1 MTSAPETLIDLLDRR
16 AASSTGKYHFLKD
29 GRDVTATIGYAPLR
43 NHAQA
48 VANQLRQHVAE
59 GSRALLLYPPGLD
72 VLPAFFGCLNAG
84 VVAVPVPPPDGVRL
98 KHSLPRLKGIV
109 ADAEAE
115 VILTT
120 AGLRQDLEARLSE
133 TMPQVHWIAT
143 DALEPADAPDFKR
156 PDITSE
162 SLAYLQYTSGST
174 SAPRGVMLSH
184 GNVLANLAYL
194 QQGFACDENSVC
206 VTWMPYFHDYGLVEG
221 LLQPM
226 FSGADCYV
234 LSPLTLLKR
243 PIRWLEAMDRFGGT
257 HTHAPNFAYELCLER
272 ITAEQRETLDLSRWR
287 VAGNGAEPVRAE
299 TLRRFT
305 ETFGPQDF
313 RAETFYPAYGMAEA
327 TLFVTA
333 RAHDQ
338 SPHASRLSAEA
349 LEQNRVVPADEA
361 LPDIEAR
368 MVVSCGVP
376 RPETDL
382 RIVDPA
388 TGRTCPPDTVG
399 ELWISNPSV
408 GLGYWRRP
416 EETEATFRAHLT
428 DSPNTGP
435 FLRTGDLGFLK
446 DGELHITGRLKDL
459 IVVAGVN
466 HYPQDIEWTVL
477 DCCPDLRREHCAAFA
492 LEPDAEKRDAEERLV
507 ILAEAGK
514 RTKDWEPTF
523 RNIRQAVARSHG
535 LATAEIL
542 ILERGQIRKTSSG
555 KVQRQACRQAYLENQ
570 LKCVARWS
578 REQASSAQA
587 VRPTGAAL
595 RDWLSRALGKVL
607 SLAPEAIDQQAPFAE
622 LGLDSRSAV
631 ALVAALEDHLGGA
644 TLDPTLLWQHPTIA
658 ALSDR
663 LSGAEAKPAQGA
675 AETTAGPA
683 SEKASAIAIVGLA
696 CRLPGAPDADA
707 FWDLLREGACAVRTD
722 ARLPGVQAGFLEDIE
737 SFDASFFGLSESEAR
752 SMDPQQRILLEVA
765 WHALEH
771 AGLPAD
777 RLEGTRAGVF
787 VGISSADFAFDQFS
801 RSDAEGLMNAYS
813 GTGVAFSI
821 AANRLSYQL
830 DLRGPSMAIDT
841 ACSSSLVA
849 VHQACQSLRSGECD
863 VALAGGV
870 NIIGGPHLQLA
881 LERAGM
887 LSPNWRSRTFAFDAD
902 GYVRGEGCGMV
913 VLKPLAAAERDGDRV
928 LAVIRGSAINQ
939 DGRSNGLTAPNPLAQ
954 QSVIRDAL
962 TASGLEASDIDFVET
977 HGTGTR
983 LGDPIEVGALQSVL
997 DRARPSE
1004 RPCLLGSA
1012 KANIGHLEAA
1022 AGIAGLVKAVLCLSH
1037 GEVPAQPNL
1046 DTINPL
1052 IRLDDS
1058 ALEIPRAS
1066 TRLPDAAR
1074 AAVSSFGFG
1083 GTNAHVVLE
1092 QAPDRAQPEQ
1102 ERAAPPPYLL
1112 TLSTRDPDAL
1122 RDLAGRYAGLCRQKD
1137 SAIEAEE
1144 LCRAAATHRPHLD
1157 HRLAITGETTHDFA
1171 KQLER
1176 IAAGEGDLHRM
1187 PVNPPS
1193 VAFLFTGQ
1201 GSQYL
1206 DMGRSLYERHAGF
1219 RATLDRCD
1227 QVLANMLDR
1236 SLLSV
1241 MFGKDADLL
1250 EQTAYTQP
1258 ALFALEYALAALWR
1272 DWGIQPAALLGHSIG
1287 EYVAA
1292 CLAGVF
1298 DLETG
1303 LRLIAERAR
1312 LIQGLPL
1319 DGAMLAVMADEEQ
1332 VAEFAAPHTQDVS
1345 VAAINGPRNVVLS
1358 GRRKTLTQIQKDL
1371 DRAGLRS
1378 RFLPVS
1384 HAFHSPLID
1393 PILEQFRK
1401 AASRFDFAAPAIP
1414 LVSNLDGKVLETA
1427 PDADY
1432 WTRHLRGAVRF
1443 ADGMSSLSVDHRVFL
1458 EIGPK
1463 PLLSAL
1469 GAQCVDAPDM
1479 LWQPSLRDGAD
1490 DWFSIMESLS
1500 ALYTAG
1506 ITPDWAAFHGSSTG
1520 RPSPDLPSYPFRK
1533 QSFPLP
1539 PRPEHGDAAA
1549 PVRAALASGL
1559 GLTADAVA
1567 AVPVEEWGFVPRW
1580 TRTSS
1585 EPLEDRLPA
1594 DWLLLADKNGTAK
1607 ALAKVLGKAGDSVS
1621 LITGPAPDT
1630 LPTGSARLNIMCLW
1644 PLDLTAPDRMIDA
1657 EVADAIATLTAR
1669 ITELVH
1675 NLAAQASRPI
1685 KLYLVSRQAF
1695 AIADTALPKAGNG
1708 LLQSIVW
1715 GLGRSLRHEHP
1726 DWNLC
1731 LIDVDGSPREAASQ
1745 LLAEISANLPGNET
1759 LWRLEKNIPV
1769 RFALKLDAEP
1779 LPRQEEAS
1787 DLDGVWLVTGGL
1799 GRLGLNMTERLIERG
1814 ARHLA
1819 LVSRS
1824 APTGVAADQIGE
1836 WRARGIE
1843 VHVGAIDVTDAPAL
1857 SAFVDTLP
1865 TSWPPLTGI
1874 LHAAGILDDAVLH
1887 QQSSERVLAV
1897 MAPKVLGGWA
1907 LHRLAANHPIRH
1919 FILVSSASGLL
1930 GNPGQTAYGAANSML
1945 DALALYRRRR
1955 GLPAQSLCWS
1965 AWADASRDTAL
1976 AGRLARHGLAL
1987 IEVPQGLE
1995 AMERATALDLPHLAI
2010 LPRRSG
2016 ARLVHPLLDSS
2027 PLPTDDTRPASSA
2040 PDSRLTTQLRTLA
2053 PEERLD
2059 LLTAYILDQIAEIT
2073 PTGTE
2078 APEADRGFFDQGLDS
2093 MNAIELRNRLQA
2105 SLGGVLPATLA
2116 FDYPTPK
2123 RLAQHLLERDTLGS
2137 ADRTVAAAPK
2147 STGTESGDGIAILS
2161 LGCRIPGGVNN
2172 PDAFWALLKDGVDA
2186 ITEIPGNRWDV
2197 DRYYSA
2203 DPDTPGTI
2211 QTRHGGFLDGI
2222 DLFDPGFFGISP
2234 REAKHLDPQQ
2244 RLLLEV
2250 CWEMLE
2256 RAGIPPSSLEGS
2268 QTGVFVGISTN
2279 DYLHRL
2285 NRAPDRIDAYL
2296 GTGNALSVAANR
2308 LSFFLGLEGPSLAID
2323 TACSSSLVALHQACM
2338 SLRSGESDL
2347 AIGGGVNLLLDP
2359 TVSIN
2364 HSRARMLAPDG
2375 RCKAFAAEA
2384 DGFVRSEGCGLVLLK
2399 RLSDAVRD
2407 GDRIMAVIRGTAVNQ
2422 DGRTSGLTVPN
2433 GPAQERVIR
2442 RALGQAGLAPEQIDY
2457 VEAHGTGTA
2466 LGDPIEAG
2474 ALDAVFGA
2482 KNRDCRL
2489 TIGSVKSNIGHLES
2503 AAGVAGLQKIVLAL
2517 GHGAIPPS
2525 LHSANRNPNI
2535 DWARIGLRLP
2545 EGTEPWP
2552 TSGAVP
2558 WAGAVRRAGVSSF
2571 GFGGTNAHLIVE
2583 QAPEPAPRQVPEFSR
2598 YLLPLSAKSRPA
2610 LRLLARSVLS
2620 TLKESPPP
2628 LADLCFTAACGRDHF
2643 PHRLALLGSDRTALI
2658 AALENWLEGRAD
2670 EGAIARDGA
2679 VSRQRST
2686 AEKISAGQ
2694 AGSVAWRVLAG
2705 RYADGENPD
2714 WVALYAGLPLRRAD
2728 LPGHPFERQRY
2739 WVEAESER
2747 RSAAPNTYKVNWEPA
2762 ASATEKPARPHGHWL
2777 ILADESGF
2785 GQALAN
2791 ELEARG
2797 GDNVHC
2803 TLIFKAP
2810 LNGHRRNLVPGDETT
2825 ARVLLNELG
2834 PLEGIVH
2841 LWSLDGPDTEELT
2854 PGSLADGTGG
2864 GLASLPPLTR
2874 ALLDLPNAP
2883 RLWLLTR
2890 EAVDTRPNDRLEGL
2904 AHAAIWGFGRS
2915 IALEAPHI
2923 WGGLIDLPPTLD
2935 VPRTTSQVAD
2945 ALTIVGSESEV
2956 ALRDGHFL
2964 VPRLRPAEPV
2974 PQHPVPIRPDASYL
2988 ITGGFGSLGR
2998 AIGLWLA
3005 RQGAGRILLT
3015 GRHGAQSAAAQA
3027 HVKALEDLGT
3037 AVDTAALDV
3046 SDAEALTAL
3055 IAEWGQN
3062 GPPLRGVIHAA
3073 GIGEAR
3079 NLADLT
3085 WPDCAAVLAGKAGGA
3100 WALHIATAG
3109 EELEFFLGCGSIAG
3123 LWGGQRQ
3130 ASYAAANAFLDGLA
3144 AFRRA
3149 RGLCGASL
3157 DLGPL
3162 SDTGMVSEETGRELR
3177 RMGLEPFPADR
3188 LLERLPELLNPVE
3201 ARTALIAANWPRF
3214 TELYRSQRPTGLFE
3228 PVLADQAMSQPS
3240 PAFVP
3245 HDIPQT
3251 RRQPHQSPR
3260 DWLAATMSEV
3270 LRLPPDRLAPD
3281 TPLPMLG
3288 LDSLLAMEIR
3298 TLIERELGLTIG
3310 LSDLL
3315 GSHSLNDLA
3324 ERLAQDLPAG
3334 TALPEPDNAW
3344 IAGQI

>member
-16 AASSTGKYHFLKD
+16 AASSAGKYHFLKD
-29 GRDVTATIGYAPLR
+29 GRDVTATTGYG
-43 NHAQA
+43 A
-48 VANQLRQHVAE
+48 VLTRALAIANRLRQHVNE

-72 VLPAFFGCLNAG
+72 VIPAFFGCLNAG

-98 KHSLPRLKGIV
+98 KHSLPRLQGIV

-120 AGLRQDLEARLSE
+120 AGLRDDLEARLSE
-133 TMPQVHWIAT
+133 AMPQVHWIAT
-143 DALEPADAPDFKR
+143 DALEPADALDFER

-194 QQGFACDENSVC
+194 QEGFACDEDSVC

-226 FSGADCYV
+226 YSGADCYV

-243 PIRWLEAMDRFGGT
+243 PVRWLEAMDRFGGT

-272 ITAEQRETLDLSRWR
+272 IPPEQRETLDLSRWR

-305 ETFGPQDF
+305 ETFGPQGF

-338 SPHASRLSAEA
+338 SPHASRLSAGA
-349 LEQNRVVPADEA
+349 LEQNRVLLADEDA
-361 LPDIEAR
+361 HDSVTR
-368 MVVSCGVP
+368 TVVGCGVP
-376 RPETDL
+376 RPGTDL
-382 RIVDPA
+382 RIADPA
-388 TGRTCPPDTVG
+388 TGRTCAPDTVG
-399 ELWISNPSV
+399 ELWISSPSV
-408 GLGYWRRP
+408 GIGYWRRP
-416 EETEATFRAHLT
+416 EETETTFHAHLT
-428 DSPNTGP
+428 DSPEDGP

-459 IVVAGVN
+459 VVVAGVN

-477 DCCPDLRREHCAAFA
+477 DSCPDLRREHCAAFA
-492 LEPDAEKRDAEERLV
+492 VERDAEERLV

-514 RTKDWEPTF
+514 RTKDWEAAFGT
-523 RNIRQAVARSHG
+523 IRKAVAESHG

-555 KVQRQACRQAYLENQ
+555 KVQRRACRQAYLDNE

-578 REQASSAQA
+578 QEQSSGAQQD
-587 VRPTGAAL
+587 RTTGAGL
-595 RDWLSRALGKVL
+595 RDWLSRELGRML
-607 SLAPEAIDQQAPFAE
+607 SLAPDSIDHHAPFAE

-631 ALVAALEDHLGGA
+631 TLVATLEDRLGGSP
-644 TLDPTLLWQHPTIA
+644 LDPTLLWQYPTIA
-658 ALSDR
+658 ALADQ
-663 LSGAEAKPAQGA
+663 LSGTEAKPTQGTPDS
-675 AETTAGPA
+675 TTGSIA
-683 SEKASAIAIVGLA
+683 EKASAIAIVGLA

-707 FWDLLREGACAVRTD
+707 YWDLLRDEACAVRTD
-722 ARLPGVQAGFLEDIE
+722 ARLPGVEAGFLEDIE
-737 SFDASFFGLSESEAR
+737 SFDAAFFGLSESEAR
-752 SMDPQQRILLEVA
+752 SMDSQQRILLEVT
-765 WHALEH
+765 WHALEN
-771 AGLPAD
+771 ARLPAD
-777 RLEGTRAGVF
+777 RLEGTKTGVF
-787 VGISSADFAFDQFS
+787 VGVSSADFAFDQFS
-801 RSDAEGLMNAYS
+801 RGDAEGLLNAYS

-821 AANRLSYQL
+821 AANRLSYHL

-849 VHQACQSLRSGECD
+849 VHQACQSLRGGECD

-887 LSPNWRSRTFAFDAD
+887 LSPHRRSRTFAFDAD

-913 VLKPLAAAERDGDRV
+913 VLKPLATAERDGDRV
-928 LAVIRGSAINQ
+928 LAVIRGSAVNQ
-939 DGRSNGLTAPNPLAQ
+939 DGRSNGLTAPNPRAQ

-962 TASGLEASDIDFVET
+962 KISGLEAGDIDFVET

-983 LGDPIEVGALQSVL
+983 LGDPIEVGALQSVI
-997 DRARPSE
+997 DPARPAGQ
-1004 RPCLLGSA
+1004 PCLLGSA

-1022 AGIAGLVKAVLCLSH
+1022 AGIAGLVKAVLCLRH

-1046 DTINPL
+1046 DEINPL
-1052 IRLDDS
+1052 IRLEGS
-1058 ALEIPRAS
+1058 ALDIPRTP
-1066 TRLPDAAR
+1066 TRLPDDAR

-1092 QAPDRAQPEQ
+1092 QAPDQARSEQKQP
-1102 ERAAPPPYLL
+1102 ALPPHLL
-1112 TLSTRDPDAL
+1112 TLSARDPDAL
-1122 RDLAGRYAGLCRQKD
+1122 RELAGRYAALCRRKD
-1137 SAIEAEE
+1137 PAIKMEDI
-1144 LCRAAATHRPHLD
+1144 CRAAATYRPHLD
-1157 HRLAITGETTHDFA
+1157 HRLALTGDTNHDFA
-1171 KQLER
+1171 VCLEAV
-1176 IAAGEGDLHRM
+1176 AAGQGNLHRI
-1187 PVNPPS
+1187 PVNQPP

-1219 RATLDRCD
+1219 RATLDRCGLL
-1227 QVLANMLDR
+1227 LANTLDR

-1241 MFGKDADLL
+1241 MFGKDANLL
-1250 EQTAYTQP
+1250 AQTAYTQP
-1258 ALFALEYALAALWR
+1258 ALFALEYALAELWR
-1272 DWGIQPAALLGHSIG
+1272 GWDIQPSAVLGHSVG

-1292 CLAGVF
+1292 CVAGVF
-1298 DLETG
+1298 TLETG

-1312 LIQGLPL
+1312 LIQGLPH
-1319 DGAMLAVMADEEQ
+1319 DGAMLAVLADEEQ
-1332 VAEFAAPHTQDVS
+1332 VAEFAAPHADDIS
-1345 VAAINGPRNVVLS
+1345 IAAVNGPRNVVLS
-1358 GRRKTLTQIQKDL
+1358 GRHETLTRVQKDL
-1371 DRAGLRS
+1371 EHAGLRN

-1393 PILEQFRK
+1393 PIMESFRK
-1401 AASRFDFAAPAIP
+1401 IASRFDFAAPEIP
-1414 LVSNLDGKVLETA
+1414 LVSNLDGMVLETA

-1443 ADGMSSLSVDHRVFL
+1443 ADGLNCLSDRHRVFL

-1463 PLLSAL
+1463 PVLTAL
-1469 GAQCVDAPDM
+1469 GAQCVTAPDT
-1479 LWQPSLRDGAD
+1479 LWMPSLREGAD
-1490 DWFSIMESLS
+1490 DWSSITESLS
-1500 ALYTAG
+1500 TLYTAG
-1506 ITPDWAAFHGSSTG
+1506 VTPDWAAFHGGSTG
-1520 RPSPDLPSYPFRK
+1520 RPVLELPSYPFRK
-1533 QSFPLP
+1533 QTFPLP
-1539 PRPEHGDAAA
+1539 PRPEKGDAAA
-1549 PVRAALASGL
+1549 PVRAALASRL
-1559 GLTADAVA
+1559 GQTAEADA
-1567 AVPVEEWGFVPRW
+1567 AVPVEEWGFAPRW
-1580 TRTSS
+1580 EQVSS
-1585 EPLEDRLPA
+1585 APREDRTPA
-1594 DWLLLADKNGTAK
+1594 DWLLLADREGTAK
-1607 ALAKVLGKAGDSVS
+1607 ALGKSLGKAGDSVTVV
-1621 LITGPAPDT
+1621 TGPAPDS
-1630 LPTGSARLNIMCLW
+1630 LPEGGSQLNIMCLW
-1644 PLDLTAPDRMIDA
+1644 PLDLTTPERMTDT
-1657 EVADAIATLTAR
+1657 EMTDAIATLTAR
-1669 ITELVH
+1669 LTGLTH
-1675 NLAAQASRPI
+1675 NLAAQADRPL

-1695 AIADTALPKAGNG
+1695 ALEKTALPDAGSG

-1715 GLGRSLRHEHP
+1715 GLGRSLRQEHP
-1726 DWNLC
+1726 DWDLC
-1731 LIDVDGSPREAASQ
+1731 LIDVDGSPRKAASQ
-1745 LLAEISANLPGNET
+1745 LLAEMNAGKPGNEI
-1759 LWRLEKNIPV
+1759 LWRLKNNKPV
-1769 RFALKLDAEP
+1769 RFALRLEAEP
-1779 LPRQEEAS
+1779 LPRPEKIPER
-1787 DLDGVWLVTGGL
+1787 DGAWLVTGGL
-1799 GRLGLNMTERLIERG
+1799 GRLGLLMAERLVERG

-1819 LVSRS
+1819 LISRS
-1824 APTGVAADQIGE
+1824 GPNGAAAGRIED
-1836 WRARGIE
+1836 WRNQGIE
-1843 VHVGAIDVTDAPAL
+1843 IQTGAIDVTDAPSL
-1857 SAFVDTLP
+1857 SAFIDALP
-1865 TSWPPLTGI
+1865 ENWPPLTGI
-1874 LHAAGILDDAVLH
+1874 IHAAGVLDDAVLH
-1887 QQSSERVLAV
+1887 QQSAERVFAV

-1907 LHRLAANHPIRH
+1907 LHQLAAERPIRH
-1919 FILVSSASGLL
+1919 FMLVSSASGLL
-1930 GNPGQTAYGAANSML
+1930 GNPGQAAYGAANSLL

-1955 GLPAQSLCWS
+1955 GLPAQSICWS
-1965 AWADASRDTAL
+1965 AWADASQDAAL
-1976 AGRLARHGLAL
+1976 ATRLARHGLAP
-1987 IEVPQGLE
+1987 IETAQGLE
-1995 AMERATALDLPHLAI
+1995 AMDRAATLDVPHLAI

-2016 ARLVHPLLDSS
+2016 ARLAHPLIDGS
-2027 PLPTDDTRPASSA
+2027 PAKTGAAPSASSA
-2040 PDSRLTTQLRTLA
+2040 PDSHLTAQLRTLA

-2059 LLTAYILDQIAEIT
+2059 RLTTYILEQIGKIT
-2073 PTGTE
+2073 PTGAG
-2078 APEADRGFFDQGLDS
+2078 APDADRGFFDQGLDS
-2093 MNAIELRNRLQA
+2093 MNAIELRNRLQTG
-2105 SLGGVLPATLA
+2105 LGGILPATLA

-2123 RLAQHLLERDTLGS
+2123 RLAQYLLERARLDSTDQ
-2137 ADRTVAAAPK
+2137 AVAAAAQNT
-2147 STGTESGDGIAILS
+2147 STDAGDGIAILS
-2161 LGCRIPGGVNN
+2161 LGCRIPGGVND
-2172 PDAFWALLKDGVDA
+2172 PEAFWTLLKDGVDA

-2211 QTRHGGFLDGI
+2211 QTRQGGFIDNI

-2234 REAKHLDPQQ
+2234 REATHLDPQQ

-2250 CWEMLE
+2250 CWEVLE

-2285 NRAPDRIDAYL
+2285 NRTPDRIDAYL

-2364 HSRARMLAPDG
+2364 HSRALMLAPDG

-2399 RLSDAVRD
+2399 RLSDAMRD
-2407 GDRIMAVIRGTAVNQ
+2407 GDRIMAVIRGSAVNQ

-2442 RALGQAGLAPEQIDY
+2442 RALDQAGLVPEQIDY
-2457 VEAHGTGTA
+2457 IEAHGTGTA

-2482 KNRDCRL
+2482 KDRDRPL
-2489 TIGSVKSNIGHLES
+2489 IIGSVKSNIGHLES
-2503 AAGVAGLQKIVLAL
+2503 AAGVAGLQKVVLSL
-2517 GHGAIPPS
+2517 NNGTIPAS

-2535 DWARIGLRLP
+2535 DWARVGLRLP
-2545 EGTEPWP
+2545 EGTEAWP
-2552 TSGAVP
+2552 ASHPA
-2558 WAGAVRRAGVSSF
+2558 RRAGVSSF
-2571 GFGGTNAHLIVE
+2571 GFGGTNAHLVVE
-2583 QAPEPAPRQVPEFSR
+2583 QAPEPASRLVPEMSR
-2598 YLLPLSAKSRPA
+2598 YLLPLSAKTRPA
-2610 LRLLARSVLS
+2610 LRQLARSVLD
-2620 TLKESPPP
+2620 TLKQSPAP

-2643 PHRLALLGSDRTALI
+2643 PHRLALLGGGKTALI
-2658 AALENWLEGRAD
+2658 AALENWLEGRED
-2670 EGAIARDGA
+2670 EGAIARDGP
-2679 VSRQRST
+2679 VTRQRST
-2686 AEKISAGQ
+2686 AEKVYAGQ
-2694 AGSVAWRVLAG
+2694 AGPGAWRVLAG

-2714 WVALYAGLPLRRAD
+2714 WSALYAGLPLRRAD

-2739 WVEAESER
+2739 WVSAESER
-2747 RSAAPNTYKVNWEPA
+2747 RSTAPATYKVNWEPA
-2762 ASATEKPARPHGHWL
+2762 RPATVEPVSPRGNWL

-2785 GQALAN
+2785 GQAIAS

-2797 GDNVHC
+2797 DGDVHC
-2803 TLIFKAP
+2803 THIFKAP
-2810 LNGHRRNLVPGDETT
+2810 LNGHRRNLVAGDEAA
-2825 ARVLLNELG
+2825 ARALLEELG
-2834 PLEGIVH
+2834 PLEGIVY
-2841 LWSLDGPDTEELT
+2841 LWSLDGSDIRGLT
-2854 PGSLADGTGG
+2854 SESLTDGTAG
-2864 GLASLPPLTR
+2864 GLASLPALTR
-2874 ALLDLPNAP
+2874 AVLDLPHPP

-2890 EAVDTRPNDRLEGL
+2890 DAVDACPDDRLEGL
-2904 AHAAIWGFGRS
+2904 SHAPIWGFGRS

-2923 WGGLIDLPPTLD
+2923 WGGLIDLPLIPD
-2935 VPRTTSQVAD
+2935 MNRTASRIAD
-2945 ALTIVGSESEV
+2945 ALTGAREDCEV
-2956 ALRDGHFL
+2956 AVRDGRIL
-2964 VPRLRPAEPV
+2964 VPRLQPAEA
-2974 PQHPVPIRPDASYL
+2974 PQQQTPPIRPDASYL

-3015 GRHGAQSAAAQA
+3015 GRRGAQSAAARE
-3027 HVKALEDLGT
+3027 HVKALQDLGAT
-3037 AVDTAALDV
+3037 VETAALDV
-3046 SDAEALTAL
+3046 SDTETLTAQ

-3062 GPPLRGVIHAA
+3062 GPSLRGVIHAA

-3079 NLADLT
+3079 NLAGLS
-3085 WPDCAAVLAGKAGGA
+3085 WPDCAPVLAGKAGGA
-3100 WALHIATAG
+3100 WSLHNATLG
-3109 EELEFFLGCGSIAG
+3109 EDLDFFLGCGSIAG
-3123 LWGGQRQ
+3123 LWGGQKQ

-3149 RGLCGASL
+3149 RSLCGVSL

-3162 SDTGMVSEETGRELR
+3162 SDTGLVSDETGRELR
-3177 RMGLEPFPADR
+3177 RMGLEPFPVDR
-3188 LLERLPELLNPVE
+3188 LLERLPDLLNPKE
-3201 ARTALIAANWPRF
+3201 SRIALVAADWPRF
-3214 TELYRSQRPTGLFE
+3214 AELYRSQRPTGLFD
-3228 PVLADQAMSQPS
+3228 PVLAGRAISRPLTES
-3240 PAFVP
+3240 VSLPGK
-3245 HDIPQT
+3245 IPQT
-3251 RRQPHQSPR
+3251 RREPDQSPR

-3270 LRLPPDRLAPD
+3270 LRLPPDRLVPD
-3281 TPLPMLG
+3281 TPLPLLG

-3310 LSDLL
+3310 LPDLL
-3315 GSHSLNDLA
+3315 GSHSLNDLG
-3324 ERLAQDLPAG
+3324 ERLARDLPAE
-3334 TALPEPDNAW
+3334 TASPEPDNAW

>member
-1 MTSAPETLIDLLDRR
+1 VTSAPETLIDLLDQR
-16 AASSTGKYHFLKD
+16 AESSTGKYHFLKD
-29 GRDVTATIGYAPLR
+29 GRDVTATTGYAPLR

-48 VANQLRQHVAE
+48 VANRLRQHVAE

-84 VVAVPVPPPDGVRL
+84 IVAVPVPPPDGVRL
-98 KHSLPRLKGIV
+98 KHSLPRLQGIV

-120 AGLRQDLEARLSE
+120 AGLQQDLEARLSE

-143 DALEPADAPDFKR
+143 DVLEPTDAPDFER
-156 PDITSE
+156 PDITPE

-184 GNVLANLAYL
+184 GNVLANLVYL
-194 QQGFACDENSVC
+194 QQGFACDADSVC

-272 ITAEQRETLDLSRWR
+272 ITVEQRETLDLSRWR

-299 TLRRFT
+299 NLRRFT
-305 ETFGPQDF
+305 EAFGQQGF

-349 LEQNRVVPADEA
+349 LEQNRVVPADA
-361 LPDIEAR
+361 TTPKSTTRTVA
-368 MVVSCGVP
+368 SCGVP
-376 RPETDL
+376 RPGTDL

-388 TGRTCPPDTVG
+388 TERTCAPDTVG
-399 ELWISNPSV
+399 ELWISSPSV

-428 DSPNTGP
+428 DSPDAGP

-477 DCCPDLRREHCAAFA
+477 ESCPDLRREHCAAFSV
-492 LEPDAEKRDAEERLV
+492 ERDAEERLI

-514 RTKDWEPTF
+514 RTKDWEEAF
-523 RNIRQAVARSHG
+523 GIIRQAVARSHG

-555 KVQRQACRQAYLENQ
+555 KVQRRACRQAYLDNE

-578 REQASSAQA
+578 REHASSARTD
-587 VRPTGAAL
+587 RPTAPKL
-595 RDWLSRALGKVL
+595 RDWLSHEIGRML

-658 ALSDR
+658 ALSD
-663 LSGAEAKPAQGA
+663 LLTGAEAKPAHAPAGSA
-675 AETTAGPA
+675 ASPT
-683 SEKASAIAIVGLA
+683 SEKASAIAIIGLA
-696 CRLPGAPDADA
+696 CRLPGAPDAQA
-707 FWDLLREGACAVRTD
+707 YWDLLKSGTCAVRAD
-722 ARLPGVQAGFLEDIE
+722 GRLPGVEAGFLEDVD

-771 AGLPAD
+771 AGVPAD
-777 RLEGTRAGVF
+777 RLEGTKAGVF

-821 AANRLSYQL
+821 AANRLSYHL

-928 LAVIRGSAINQ
+928 LAVIRGSAVNQ

-962 TASGLEASDIDFVET
+962 KASGLEAADIDFVET

-997 DRARPSE
+997 GQARPSE

-1022 AGIAGLVKAVLCLSH
+1022 AGIAGLVKTVLCLRH

-1052 IRLDDS
+1052 IKLDNS
-1058 ALEIPRAS
+1058 ALEIPRVS
-1066 TRLPDAAR
+1066 TRLPKSAR

-1092 QAPDRAQPEQ
+1092 QAPDRARPEREQ
-1102 ERAAPPPYLL
+1102 AALPPYLL
-1112 TLSTRDPDAL
+1112 TLSARDPHAL
-1122 RDLAGRYAGLCRQKD
+1122 SDLAGRYAALC
-1137 SAIEAEE
+1137 SEEVPAIEAEQ
-1144 LCRAAATHRPHLD
+1144 LCRAAAIHRPHLD
-1157 HRLAITGETTHDFA
+1157 HRLAVIGNSPRDFA
-1171 KQLER
+1171 ERLEA
-1176 IAAGEGDLHRM
+1176 IAAGEGVLHRM

-1227 QVLANMLDR
+1227 QVFADLLDR
-1236 SLLSV
+1236 SVLSV

-1258 ALFALEYALAALWR
+1258 ALFALEYALAKLWH
-1272 DWGIQPAALLGHSIG
+1272 DWGIRPAALLGHSVG

-1292 CLAGVF
+1292 CIAGVF

-1312 LIQGLPL
+1312 LIQSLPL
-1319 DGAMLAVMADEEQ
+1319 DGAMLAVMAAEAQ
-1332 VAEFAAPHTQDVS
+1332 LAEFAAPHADNIS
-1345 VAAINGPRNVVLS
+1345 IAAVNGPRNTVLS
-1358 GRRKTLTQIQKDL
+1358 GRRKTLARVQEKL
-1371 DRAGLRS
+1371 ESAGLRS
-1378 RFLPVS
+1378 RFLSVS

-1393 PILEQFRK
+1393 PVLERFRK
-1401 AASRFDFAAPAIP
+1401 TASRFDFAAPAIP
-1414 LVSNLDGKVLETA
+1414 LVSNLDGKVLEMA

-1432 WTRHLRGAVRF
+1432 WARHMRGAVRF
-1443 ADGMSSLSVDHRVFL
+1443 ADGMESLAADHRAFL

-1463 PLLSAL
+1463 PLLTAL
-1469 GAQCVDAPDM
+1469 GAQCVDAPDA
-1479 LWQPSLRDGAD
+1479 LWLPSLRNGAE
-1490 DWFSIMESLS
+1490 DWTSITESLS
-1500 ALYTAG
+1500 ALYTVG
-1506 ITPDWAAFHGSSTG
+1506 ITPDWAAFHGSSDG
-1520 RPSPDLPSYPFRK
+1520 PAMPDLPSYPFRR
-1533 QSFPLP
+1533 QSFPMP
-1539 PRPEHGDAAA
+1539 ARPEHGDAAA
-1549 PVRAALASGL
+1549 PVRAALASRLAEPAHAGAI
-1559 GLTADAVA
+1559 T
-1567 AVPVEEWGFVPRW
+1567 AVPIEEWGFVPRW
-1580 TRTSS
+1580 KQVSAAPR
-1585 EPLEDRLPA
+1585 EDR
-1594 DWLLLADKNGTAK
+1594 DTSEWLLLADKSGTAK
-1607 ALAKVLGKAGDSVS
+1607 ALAKTLKKAGDSVTV
-1621 LITGPAPDT
+1621 ITGPAPDS
-1630 LPTGSARLNIMCLW
+1630 LPGGAGPLNIMCLW
-1644 PLDLTAPDRMIDA
+1644 PLDLNAPDRMTDA
-1657 EVADAIATLTAR
+1657 EVSGAISALTIR
-1669 ITELVH
+1669 LTGLVQ
-1675 NLAAQASRPI
+1675 NLAAQADRPL
-1685 KLYLVSRQAF
+1685 KLHLVSRQAF
-1695 AIADTALPKAGNG
+1695 AMADTALPKAGKG
-1708 LLQSIVW
+1708 LLQSFVW

-1726 DWNLC
+1726 DWNLS
-1731 LIDVDGSPREAASQ
+1731 LIDVDGSSREAASQ
-1745 LLAEISANLPGNET
+1745 LLAEISAAQPGNET
-1759 LWRLEKNIPV
+1759 LWRQEKGTPV
-1769 RFALKLDAEP
+1769 RFELTLEAAP
-1779 LPRQEEAS
+1779 LPLSEKAPER
-1787 DLDGVWLVTGGL
+1787 DGTWLVTGGL
-1799 GRLGLNMTERLIERG
+1799 GGLGQHMAERLVERG
-1814 ARHLA
+1814 VRHLA
-1819 LVSRS
+1819 LVSRN
-1824 APTGVAADQIGE
+1824 APKGATAERIEE
-1836 WRARGIE
+1836 WRARGVEIQI
-1843 VHVGAIDVTDAPAL
+1843 GAIDVTDAPAL
-1857 SAFVDTLP
+1857 SAFVDALP
-1865 TSWPPLTGI
+1865 AHWPPLTGI
-1874 LHAAGILDDAVLH
+1874 LHAAGVLDDAVLH
-1887 QQSSERVLAV
+1887 QQSAERVLTV
-1897 MAPKVLGGWA
+1897 MAPKVMGGWA

-1919 FILVSSASGLL
+1919 FMLVSSASGLL

-1955 GLPAQSLCWS
+1955 GLPAQSICWS
-1965 AWADASRDTAL
+1965 AWADASRDAAL
-1976 AGRLARHGLAL
+1976 ADRLARHGLAP
-1987 IEVPQGLE
+1987 IETVQGLE
-1995 AMERATALDLPHLAI
+1995 AMDRATALDLPHVAI
-2010 LPRRSG
+2010 LPRRSS
-2016 ARLVHPLLDSS
+2016 ARLVHPLLDGS
-2027 PLPTDDTRPASSA
+2027 PIQPDDGDTANTA
-2040 PDSRLTTQLRTLA
+2040 PDSRLTTQLRMLA

-2059 LLTAYILDQIAEIT
+2059 RLTAYILEQIGEVAT
-2073 PTGTE
+2073 AGTE
-2078 APEADRGFFDQGLDS
+2078 APDADRGFFDQGLDS
-2093 MNAIELRNRLQA
+2093 MNAIELRNRLQTG
-2105 SLGGVLPATLA
+2105 LGGVLPATLA

-2123 RLAQHLLERDTLGS
+2123 RLAQHLMERAGLDSAARTIPAMVQNTDTET
-2137 ADRTVAAAPK
+2137 R
-2147 STGTESGDGIAILS
+2147 DGIAILS
-2161 LGCRIPGGVNN
+2161 LGCRIPGGVND
-2172 PDAFWALLKDGVDA
+2172 PEAFWTLLKDGVDA

-2203 DPDTPGTI
+2203 DPEVPGTI
-2211 QTRHGGFLDGI
+2211 QTRHGGFIDNI

-2234 REAKHLDPQQ
+2234 REATHLDPQQ

-2250 CWEMLE
+2250 CWEVLE

-2285 NRAPDRIDAYL
+2285 NRTPDRIDAYL

-2407 GDRIMAVIRGTAVNQ
+2407 GDRIMAVIRGSAVNQ

-2442 RALGQAGLAPEQIDY
+2442 RALNQADLVPEQIDY

-2474 ALDAVFGA
+2474 ALDAVFGT
-2482 KNRDCRL
+2482 KDRSHPL

-2503 AAGVAGLQKIVLAL
+2503 AAGVAGLQKIVLSL
-2517 GHGAIPPS
+2517 NHGAVPPS
-2525 LHSANRNPNI
+2525 LHSTNRNPNI
-2535 DWARIGLRLP
+2535 DWARIGLHLP

-2552 TSGAVP
+2552 ASGT
-2558 WAGAVRRAGVSSF
+2558 VRRAGVSSF

-2583 QAPEPAPRQVPEFSR
+2583 QAPEPEPRQVPEFSR

-2610 LRLLARSVLS
+2610 LRLLAQSVLE
-2620 TLKESPPP
+2620 TLKENPVP

-2643 PHRLALLGSDRTALI
+2643 PHRLALLGSDKPALI
-2658 AALENWLEGRAD
+2658 AALENWLEGRDD
-2670 EGAIARDGA
+2670 EGAIARDEA
-2679 VSRQRST
+2679 VTRQRST

-2694 AGSVAWRVLAG
+2694 ASSGTWRVLAG

-2714 WVALYAGLPLRRAD
+2714 WSALYSGLPLRLAD

-2747 RSAAPNTYKVNWEPA
+2747 RSAAPNTYKVNWEPVA
-2762 ASATEKPARPHGHWL
+2762 PDTEEPAPPRGNWL
-2777 ILADESGF
+2777 ILADESGV
-2785 GQALAN
+2785 GQAVAN

-2797 GDNVHC
+2797 GDNVLC

-2810 LNGHRRNLVPGDETT
+2810 LNGHRRNLVPGDEAA
-2825 ARVLLNELG
+2825 ARALLDELG

-2841 LWSLDGPDTEELT
+2841 LWSLDGPDSGELT
-2854 PGSLADGTGG
+2854 PVSLTDATG
-2864 GLASLPPLTR
+2864 GLASLLPLTR
-2874 ALLDLPNAP
+2874 GMLDLPHPP
-2883 RLWLLTR
+2883 RLWLLTQG
-2890 EAVDTRPNDRLEGL
+2890 AVDAHPDDRLDGL
-2904 AHAAIWGFGRS
+2904 AHAPIWGFGRS
-2915 IALEAPHI
+2915 IALEEPHI
-2923 WGGLIDLPPTLD
+2923 WGGLVDLPPTPD
-2935 VPRTTSQVAD
+2935 ISRIAD
-2945 ALTIVGSESEV
+2945 ALTAAGSESEL
-2956 ALRDGHFL
+2956 ALRDGQFL
-2964 VPRLRPAEPV
+2964 VPRLHPAEMSLQQAV
-2974 PQHPVPIRPDASYL
+2974 SIKSDASYL
-2988 ITGGFGSLGR
+2988 ISGGFGSLGC

-3015 GRHGAQSAAAQA
+3015 SRQGAQSAAAQE
-3027 HVKALEDLGT
+3027 HVKALEDLGA
-3037 AVDTAALDV
+3037 AVETAALDV
-3046 SDAEALTAL
+3046 SDAEALTAQ
-3055 IAEWGQN
+3055 IGKWGQN
-3062 GPPLRGVIHAA
+3062 GPPLRGVIHTA
-3073 GIGEAR
+3073 GIGEMR
-3079 NLADLT
+3079 NLGDLI

-3100 WALHIATAG
+3100 WALHTATAG
-3109 EELEFFLGCGSIAG
+3109 EELDFFFGCGSIAG
-3123 LWGGQRQ
+3123 LWGGQKQ

-3144 AFRRA
+3144 AFRRG

-3162 SDTGMVSEETGRELR
+3162 SGTGMVSEETGRELR
-3177 RMGLEPFPADR
+3177 RMGLEPFPTDH
-3188 LLERLPELLNPVE
+3188 LLDRLPELLNPVE
-3201 ARTALIAANWPRF
+3201 ARTALVAADWPRF
-3214 TELYRSQRPTGLFE
+3214 AELYRSQRPTGLFD
-3228 PVLADQAMSQPS
+3228 PVLADRGPS
-3240 PAFVP
+3240 TAPAAAP
-3245 HDIPQT
+3245 RDIPQT
-3251 RRQPHQSPR
+3251 RKQPQQSPL
-3260 DWLAATMSEV
+3260 DWLAATMSSV
-3270 LRLPPDRLAPD
+3270 LHLPPDRLAPD

-3288 LDSLLAMEIR
+3288 LDSLLAMEVR

-3310 LSDLL
+3310 LPDLL

-3324 ERLAQDLPAG
+3324 ERLSRDLPAG
-3334 TALPEPDNAW
+3334 TASPEPDNAW

>member
-1 MTSAPETLIDLLDRR
+1 VTSAPETLIDLLDRR

-29 GRDVTATIGYAPLR
+29 GRDVTATTGHATLR

-48 VANQLRQHVAE
+48 VANQLRQHVAD

-98 KHSLPRLKGIV
+98 KHSLPRLQGIV
-109 ADAEAE
+109 ADAAAE

-120 AGLRQDLEARLSE
+120 AGLRDDLETRLSE
-133 TMPQVHWIAT
+133 AMPQVHWIAT
-143 DALEPADAPDFKR
+143 DRLEPADTLDFER

-184 GNVLANLAYL
+184 RNVLANLAYL
-194 QQGFACDENSVC
+194 QEGFACDADSVC

-243 PIRWLEAMDRFGGT
+243 PVRWLEVMDRFGGT

-272 ITAEQRETLDLSRWR
+272 ITAEQRKTLDLSRWR

-305 ETFGPQDF
+305 ETFGPQGF

-333 RAHDQ
+333 RAHDK
-338 SPHASRLSAEA
+338 SPNASRLSAEA
-349 LEQNRVVPADEA
+349 LEQNRVVPADDA
-361 LPDIEAR
+361 AADTATR
-368 MVVSCGVP
+368 TVVGCGVP
-376 RPETDL
+376 RPKTDL

-388 TGRTCPPDTVG
+388 TGRTCAPDTVG
-399 ELWISNPSV
+399 ELWISSPSV

-416 EETEATFRAHLT
+416 EETEATFHARLT
-428 DSPNTGP
+428 DSPKDGP

-466 HYPQDIEWTVL
+466 HYPQDVEWTVL
-477 DCCPDLRREHCAAFA
+477 ESCPELRREHCAAFSV
-492 LEPDAEKRDAEERLV
+492 EQDAEERLV

-514 RTKDWEPTF
+514 RTKEWEAAF
-523 RNIRQAVARSHG
+523 GKIRQAVAQSHG

-555 KVQRQACRQAYLENQ
+555 KVQRRACGQAYLDNE

-578 REQASSAQA
+578 REQSSGAQQD
-587 VRPTGAAL
+587 RPTGAEL
-595 RDWLSRALGKVL
+595 RDWLSRELGRML
-607 SLAPEAIDQQAPFAE
+607 SIAPDSIDQHAPFAE

-631 ALVAALEDHLGGA
+631 ALVATLEDWLDG
-644 TLDPTLLWQHPTIA
+644 TPLDPTLLWQYPTIA
-658 ALSDR
+658 ALADQ
-663 LSGAEAKPAQGA
+663 LSRTEAKPPQGSPD
-675 AETTAGPA
+675 TATGSIP
-683 SEKASAIAIVGLA
+683 EKASAIAIVGLA

-707 FWDLLREGACAVRTD
+707 YWDLLRDEVCAVRTD
-722 ARLPGVQAGFLEDIE
+722 ARLPGVEAGFLEDIE
-737 SFDASFFGLSESEAR
+737 SFDAAFFGLSQSEAR
-752 SMDPQQRILLEVA
+752 SMDPQQRILLEVT
-765 WHALEH
+765 WHALEN

-777 RLEGTRAGVF
+777 QLEGSKTGVF

-801 RSDAEGLMNAYS
+801 RGDAEGLLNAYT

-821 AANRLSYQL
+821 AANRLSYHL
-830 DLRGPSMAIDT
+830 DLHGPSMAIDT

-863 VALAGGV
+863 VALASGV

-887 LSPNWRSRTFAFDAD
+887 LSPHWRSRTFSSDAD
-902 GYVRGEGCGMV
+902 GYVRGEGCAMV
-913 VLKPLAAAERDGDRV
+913 VLKPLATAERDGDRI
-928 LAVIRGSAINQ
+928 LAVIRGSAVNQ
-939 DGRSNGLTAPNPLAQ
+939 DGRSNGLTAPNPQAQ

-962 TASGLEASDIDFVET
+962 KASGLEASDIDFVET

-997 DRARPSE
+997 DPARSSE
-1004 RPCLLGSA
+1004 RSCLLGSA

-1022 AGIAGLVKAVLCLSH
+1022 AGIAGLVKAVLCLRH

-1046 DTINPL
+1046 EEINPL
-1052 IRLDDS
+1052 IKLEGS
-1058 ALEIPRAS
+1058 ALDIPRAS
-1066 TRLPDAAR
+1066 TRLPNSAR

-1092 QAPDRAQPEQ
+1092 QAPDRPRPEPEQ
-1102 ERAAPPPYLL
+1102 ATLPPYLL
-1112 TLSTRDPDAL
+1112 TLSARDPQAL
-1122 RDLAGRYAGLCRQKD
+1122 RDLAGRYAALCRQKD
-1137 SAIEAEE
+1137 PAIKAEQ
-1144 LCRAAATHRPHLD
+1144 LCRAAARHRPHLD
-1157 HRLAITGETTHDFA
+1157 HRLAITGDTKHDFA
-1171 KQLER
+1171 ERLESV
-1176 IAAGEGDLHRM
+1176 AAGEGDLHRI
-1187 PVNPPS
+1187 PVNQPP

-1206 DMGRSLYERHAGF
+1206 DMGRSLYERHTGF
-1219 RATLDRCD
+1219 RATLDHCD
-1227 QVLANMLDR
+1227 QVLAKALDR

-1258 ALFALEYALAALWR
+1258 ALFALEYALAKLWR
-1272 DWGIQPAALLGHSIG
+1272 RWDIQPAALLGHSVG

-1292 CLAGVF
+1292 CIAGVF
-1298 DLETG
+1298 DVETG

-1312 LIQGLPL
+1312 LIQNLPR
-1319 DGAMLAVMADEEQ
+1319 DGAMLAVMADEER
-1332 VAEFAAPHTQDVS
+1332 VAEFAAPHADDIS
-1345 VAAINGPRNVVLS
+1345 IAAVNGPRNVVLS
-1358 GRRKTLTQIQKDL
+1358 GRRETLTRIQEKL
-1371 DRAGLRS
+1371 ERAGLRN

-1393 PILEQFRK
+1393 PIMEPFRK
-1401 AASRFDFAAPAIP
+1401 TASRFDFEAPAIP

-1443 ADGMSSLSVDHRVFL
+1443 ADGLNCLSEHHRVFL

-1463 PLLSAL
+1463 PLLTAL
-1469 GAQCVDAPDM
+1469 GAQCVTLPDT
-1479 LWQPSLRDGAD
+1479 LWLPTLRDGVD
-1490 DWFSIMESLS
+1490 DWSSLTESFS

-1506 ITPDWAAFHGSSTG
+1506 VTPNRTAFHGSSTG
-1520 RPSPDLPSYPFRK
+1520 RVTPDLPPYPFRK
-1533 QSFPLP
+1533 QFFPLP
-1539 PRPEHGDAAA
+1539 PRPVEGDAAA

-1559 GLTADAVA
+1559 EQPADAVA
-1567 AVPVEEWGFVPRW
+1567 AVPVEEWAFVPRW
-1580 TRTSS
+1580 TQVSS
-1585 EPLEDRLPA
+1585 TQREDRAPA
-1594 DWLLLADKNGTAK
+1594 YWLLLADRKGTAK
-1607 ALAKVLGKAGDSVS
+1607 ALGKTLSKAGDSVS
-1621 LITGPAPDT
+1621 VATGPAPDS
-1630 LPTGSARLNIMCLW
+1630 LPEGSGRLNIICLW
-1644 PLDLTAPDRMIDA
+1644 PLDLTAPEHMSDTEITDT
-1657 EVADAIATLTAR
+1657 IASLTAR
-1669 ITELVH
+1669 LTELVH
-1675 NLAAQASRPI
+1675 TLAAQADRPL

-1695 AIADTALPKAGNG
+1695 AMAGTALPEAGIG

-1726 DWNLC
+1726 DWDLC
-1731 LIDVDGSPREAASQ
+1731 LIDVDGTPRKAASQ
-1745 LLAEISANLPGNET
+1745 LLAEISAAQQGNEI
-1759 LWRLEKNIPV
+1759 LWRQEKNTAV
-1769 RFALKLDAEP
+1769 RFVLKLEAEP
-1779 LPRQEEAS
+1779 LPQPEKAPER
-1787 DLDGVWLVTGGL
+1787 DGTWLVTGGL
-1799 GRLGLNMTERLIERG
+1799 GRLGLSMAERLIERG
-1814 ARHLA
+1814 VSHLA
-1819 LVSRS
+1819 LISRS
-1824 APTGVAADQIGE
+1824 APNGAAADRIE
-1836 WRARGIE
+1836 DWRTRGIKIQ
-1843 VHVGAIDVTDAPAL
+1843 VGAVDVTDAPAL
-1857 SAFVDTLP
+1857 SAFIDTLP
-1865 TSWPPLTGI
+1865 ADWPPLTGI
-1874 LHAAGILDDAVLH
+1874 LHAAGVLDDAVLH
-1887 QQSSERVLAV
+1887 QQSAERVLAV
-1897 MAPKVLGGWA
+1897 MAPKVLGGWT
-1907 LHRLAANHPIRH
+1907 LHRLAANHPIQH
-1919 FILVSSASGLL
+1919 FMLVSSASGLL
-1930 GNPGQTAYGAANSML
+1930 GNPGQAAYGAANSLL
-1945 DALALYRRRR
+1945 DALALYRHRR

-1965 AWADASRDTAL
+1965 AWADASRDAAL
-1976 AGRLARHGLAL
+1976 ADRLARHGLAP
-1987 IEVPQGLE
+1987 IETAQGLE
-1995 AMERATALDLPHLAI
+1995 AMDRATTLDLPHVVI

-2016 ARLVHPLLDSS
+2016 AKLVHPLLNDS
-2027 PLPTDDTRPASSA
+2027 PLPAEDSRASSA
-2040 PDSRLTTQLRTLA
+2040 VPGSPLAAQLHTMA
-2053 PEERLD
+2053 PKERLD
-2059 LLTAYILDQIAEIT
+2059 RLTAFILDRIGEIA
-2073 PTGTE
+2073 PTG
-2078 APEADRGFFDQGLDS
+2078 PETPDADRGFFDQGLDS
-2093 MNAIELRNRLQA
+2093 MNAIELRNRLQTG
-2105 SLGGVLPATLA
+2105 LGGILPATLA

-2123 RLAQHLLERDTLGS
+2123 RLAQHLLERAGLES
-2137 ADRTVAAAPK
+2137 ADRTIPATAQNTSSDA
-2147 STGTESGDGIAILS
+2147 GGGIAIIS

-2172 PDAFWALLKDGVDA
+2172 PEAFWTLLKDGVDA

-2203 DPDTPGTI
+2203 DPDIPGTI
-2211 QTRHGGFLDGI
+2211 QTRHGGFIDNI

-2234 REAKHLDPQQ
+2234 REAMHLDPQQ

-2250 CWEMLE
+2250 SWEVLE

-2285 NRAPDRIDAYL
+2285 NCAPDRIDAYL

-2399 RLSDAVRD
+2399 RLPDAVRD
-2407 GDRIMAVIRGTAVNQ
+2407 GDRIMAVIRGSAVNQ

-2442 RALGQAGLAPEQIDY
+2442 RALNQARLAPEQIDY

-2474 ALDAVFGA
+2474 ALDAVFGT
-2482 KNRDCRL
+2482 KDRGRPL

-2503 AAGVAGLQKIVLAL
+2503 AAGVAGLQKVVLSL
-2517 GHGAIPPS
+2517 NNGAIPAS

-2535 DWARIGLRLP
+2535 DWARVGLRLP

-2552 TSGAVP
+2552 ASGT
-2558 WAGAVRRAGVSSF
+2558 VRRAGVSSF

-2583 QAPEPAPRQVPEFSR
+2583 QAPEPAQRQVPEFSR
-2598 YLLPLSAKSRPA
+2598 YLLPLSAKNRPG
-2610 LRLLARSVLS
+2610 LRQLARSVLK
-2620 TLKESPPP
+2620 TLKESPAP

-2643 PHRLALLGSDRTALI
+2643 PHRLALIGDDRTALI
-2658 AALENWLEGRAD
+2658 TALDNWLEGRTD

-2679 VSRQRST
+2679 VTRQRST
-2686 AEKISAGQ
+2686 AEKISAGK
-2694 AGSVAWRVLAG
+2694 AGPTAWRVLAG

-2714 WVALYAGLPLRRAD
+2714 WTALYTGLPLRRAD

-2739 WVEAESER
+2739 WVESESER
-2747 RSAAPNTYKVNWEPA
+2747 HNAAPVTYKVNWEPVA
-2762 ASATEKPARPHGHWL
+2762 PSTEEPAPPHGNWL
-2777 ILADESGF
+2777 ILADESGL
-2785 GQALAN
+2785 GQALAT
-2791 ELEARG
+2791 ELETRG
-2797 GDNVHC
+2797 GDNVDC

-2810 LNGHRRNLVPGDETT
+2810 LNGHRRNLVPGDEAA
-2825 ARVLLNELG
+2825 ARALLDELG

-2841 LWSLDGPDTEELT
+2841 LWSLDGPDAEGLT
-2854 PGSLADGTGG
+2854 SENLTDGTTGS
-2864 GLASLPPLTR
+2864 LASLPPLTR
-2874 ALLDLPNAP
+2874 ALLDLPHP
-2883 RLWLLTR
+2883 SRLWLLTR
-2890 EAVDTRPNDRLEGL
+2890 DAVDAHPGDRLEGL
-2904 AHAAIWGFGRS
+2904 AHTPVWGFGRS

-2923 WGGLIDLPPTLD
+2923 WGGLIDLPLTPDMPGMTSRIAD
-2935 VPRTTSQVAD
+2935 V
-2945 ALTIVGSESEV
+2945 LTGAGEESEL
-2956 ALRDGHFL
+2956 ALRDGRIL
-2964 VPRLRPAEPV
+2964 VRRLHPAELA
-2974 PQHPVPIRPDASYL
+2974 QRQSASIRQDASYL

-2998 AIGLWLA
+2998 TIGLWLA

-3015 GRHGAQSAAAQA
+3015 GRQGAQSAAGRE
-3027 HVKALEDLGT
+3027 HIKALQDLGA
-3037 AVDTAALDV
+3037 AVETAALDV
-3046 SDAEALTAL
+3046 SDTETLTSQ

-3062 GPPLRGVIHAA
+3062 GPSLRGVIHAA

-3079 NLADLT
+3079 NLSELT
-3085 WPDCAAVLAGKAGGA
+3085 WPDCASVLAGKAGGA
-3100 WALHIATAG
+3100 WALHSATVG
-3109 EELEFFLGCGSIAG
+3109 EELDFFLGCGSIAG
-3123 LWGGQRQ
+3123 LWGGQKQ

-3149 RGLCGASL
+3149 RGLCGESL

-3162 SDTGMVSEETGRELR
+3162 SDTGMVSEESGRELR

-3188 LLERLPELLNPVE
+3188 LLDRLPGLLNPVE
-3201 ARTALIAANWPRF
+3201 ARIALVAADWPRF
-3214 TELYRSQRPTGLFE
+3214 AELYRSQRPTGLFD
-3228 PVLADQAMSQPS
+3228 PVLALKATSGSSPVATSLPS
-3240 PAFVP
+3240 K
-3245 HDIPQT
+3245 IPQT
-3251 RRQPHQSPR
+3251 RKEPDQSPR
-3260 DWLAATMSEV
+3260 DWLADTMSEV
-3270 LRLPPDRLAPD
+3270 LRIPPDQLAFD

-3310 LSDLL
+3310 LPDLL

-3324 ERLAQDLPAG
+3324 ERLARDLRAG
-3334 TALPEPDNAW
+3334 TTSPEPDNAW